1 MSSVK
6 SESESE
12 YTMIDGKKI
21 YNCNVDNNGN
31 EYYISNENAN
41 EVVGGIV
48 MLPFLLS
55 AIGSTAF
62 MAMIFGAV
70 ALGIR
75 YGGKEKKTTGG
86 VIALVVFFVLCLIS
100 MIGSIVSMRLNLKT
114 IEESGENPC
123 YSKKQKKIIEKQ

>member
-48 MLPFLLS
+48 MLPFILS
-55 AIGSTAF
+55 SIGSTAF

-75 YGGKEKKTTGG
+75 YGGKEKKTTGA

-100 MIGSIVSMRLNLKT
+100 MIGSIV
-114 IEESGENPC
+114 
-123 YSKKQKKIIEKQ
+123 